1 MSLFILTNYPPYF
14 LIAINNSFIGS
25 FSDLFKKVM
34 FIGLYRQT
42 LFGVVF
48 YWLQIESYVME
59 K

>member
-1 MSLFILTNYPPYF
+1 MRFRALSCLKLLKP
-14 LIAINNSFIGS
+14 
-25 FSDLFKKVM
+25 
-34 FIGLYRQT
+34 